1 MHWGQIK
8 TLLILSFFVLD
19 VYLFMQFTEKKEEAD
34 IAVLEEQTS
43 TIEDQLKSDDI
54 NVENLPD
61 KDYEETYIS
70 VKQENFEEDD
80 LKDESLENKQDPM
93 IYKYNLIGSKL
104 DKPAKIKEDA
114 SAETIT
120 DVLEDTVFYPEE
132 YTFWNWNRDA
142 NIIIFF
148 QDKKDRPVYYN
159 QNGIVLFYL
168 NDDNE
173 VEYYTQTML
182 GEEESV
188 SEEQKLIDPMHAIE
202 ELYDDNELS
211 EGDTVSDVK
220 VGYHTRVPFE
230 SGVQVFAPIWKIN
243 VNDEND
249 YFINAIE
256 GFTFSSDEEEFLYDV
271 LDSNL
276 DQMKGKRKKD
286 SSTEDIVKDMK
297 KRLEAMEKK
306 EVDE

>member
-1 MHWGQIK
+1 
-8 TLLILSFFVLD
+8 
-19 VYLFMQFTEKKEEAD
+19 
-34 IAVLEEQTS
+34 
-43 TIEDQLKSDDI
+43 
-54 NVENLPD
+54 ENLPD
-61 KDYEETYIS
+61 EDDEETYIS

-80 LKDESLENKQDPM
+80 LKDESLENKQDPK
-93 IYKYNLIGSKL
+93 IYKYNLIASKL
-104 DKPAKIKEDA
+104 DKPVKIKEDA
-114 SAETIT
+114 STETIT

-159 QNGIVLFYL
+159 QNGIVLLYL

-173 VEYYTQTML
+173 VEYYTQTMIV
-182 GEEESV
+182 EEEAG
-188 SEEQKLIDPMHAIE
+188 SEEQNLVDPMHAIE

-243 VNDEND
+243 VNDEHD

-286 SSTEDIVKDMK
+286 STTEDIVKDMK
-297 KRLEAMEKK
+297 KRLETMEKK